1 MFPSTIDFN
10 KCREE
15 IAGSLISLN
24 FVIDGA
30 SESMLNLML

>member
-10 KCREE
+10 KWREE
-15 IAGSLISLN
+15 IAGSFLSLN

-30 SESMLNLML
+30 GESMLNLML